1 MSGARRDNLETFVLK
16 LGYDAMT
23 ELIGSS
29 FINGVLTR
37 QSPLNPAKFLIV
49 ESRSTTSLTDPFSKT
64 ASRRKL
70 EIDLPR
76 EIVEIIRNDIFL
88 IAIFRRE
95 KFLSTLSTLL
105 NEEREREFGKDIRA
119 DPFDWKS
126 NWVGGRLAVFPP
138 SEIVMENPGSSKLG
152 LAGVE
157 RNKNVPFRQQ
167 PDERNWNA
175 GEEEERRRRLD
186 SHAPR
191 ESSERCGNGWNI
203 DTSGTRRT
211 LYLPVPAPGFLY
223 DLYTSP
229 PLPPAWILYAAK
241 VIYIRGGHLG
251 TTFDWQEITRPTRE
265 SESFRSKCYSYSPHP
280 SNNSMESP
288 LHGIPNHFLFNQTHR
303 IRTFTQ
309 NPNWPCFFFFFTI
322 CNNNQIF
329 IPIFRRWNNV
339 EFNAISLQNNENFR
353 NAVLRFESYAAH
365 WKYKISYRFVLRLC
379 TIDSIYSSRV
389 KCMRTYIRN

>member
-1 MSGARRDNLETFVLK
+1 MNEIEMRARRKRDDDDLTATLRGKARRDVEMGEISTH
-16 LGYDAMT
+16 
-23 ELIGSS
+23 
-29 FINGVLTR
+29 
-37 QSPLNPAKFLIV
+37 PAHAALYIYLCPRPVFF
-49 ESRSTTSLTDPFSKT
+49 TTST
-64 ASRRKL
+64 
-70 EIDLPR
+70 
-76 EIVEIIRNDIFL
+76 
-88 IAIFRRE
+88 
-95 KFLSTLSTLL
+95 
-105 NEEREREFGKDIRA
+105 
-119 DPFDWKS
+119 
-126 NWVGGRLAVFPP
+126 
-138 SEIVMENPGSSKLG
+138 
-152 LAGVE
+152 
-157 RNKNVPFRQQ
+157 
-167 PDERNWNA
+167 
-175 GEEEERRRRLD
+175 
-186 SHAPR
+186 
-191 ESSERCGNGWNI
+191 
-203 DTSGTRRT
+203 
-211 LYLPVPAPGFLY
+211 
-223 DLYTSP
+223 P
-229 PLPPAWILYAAK
+229 PLPLAWILYAAK

-309 NPNWPCFFFFFTI
+309 NPNRPCFFFTI

-365 WKYKISYRFVLRLC
+365 WKYKISCRFVLRLC